1 MSFPCAGDIH
11 TETRI
16 VSAYRDAQAAHS
28 AALDA
33 QQRATDSWLAA
44 ETLLSQASLMRDA
57 AQEAVYR
64 ADMAMIALCPQVEVA
79 TPTCKVFGR
88 LTFADDTNM
97 EVWIDGIG
105 RITLRRA
112 RYGGWLS
119 GGDHYAVNTVEAA
132 SAITSLR
139 ALEAE

>member
-1 MSFPCAGDIH
+1 
-11 TETRI
+11 
-16 VSAYRDAQAAHS
+16 
-28 AALDA
+28 
-33 QQRATDSWLAA
+33 
-44 ETLLSQASLMRDA
+44 MRDA

-139 ALEAE
+139 ALEAS